1 MSCNSSQC
9 NEINVSHC
17 PGEVNTLCLF
27 VGSTKKQSFVFKNQ
41 DGTAIPITG
50 DTFTMVIKNGGT
62 TVATLT
68 IGSGLAIS
76 GTNTLI
82 ATYTAPV
89 TADDGVYNYILDWSR
104 ASTGESF
111 PVLTGVIEV
120 KPRP

>member
-9 NEINVSHC
+9 SEINVSHC
-17 PGEVNTLCLF
+17 PGKVNTLCLF
-27 VGSTKKQSFVFKNQ
+27 VGSTKKQSYSFNNG
-41 DGTAIPITG
+41 GTEIDITG
-50 DTFTMVIKNGGT
+50 DSFSMVIKNGGT

-68 IGSGLAIS
+68 VGSGLAIS